1 MPGAGNIGGEDG
13 CKLSIHSGDRS
24 CGVQSLGGYARIQC
38 RDLTSDQSQNPPRV
52 HLSAG
57 GSSLVVPKPSYDIY
71 EDRVGSETFDANA
84 ECIFVEFV
92 PAFPLMAA
100 IADDSSAAGEPRWG
114 KDLDKRP
121 FARTIGRFWHGNLP
135 EFLLGLR

>member
-1 MPGAGNIGGEDG
+1 MPAADPAQW
-13 CKLSIHSGDRS
+13 SG
-24 CGVQSLGGYARIQC
+24 SL
-38 RDLTSDQSQNPPRV
+38 
-52 HLSAG
+52 
-57 GSSLVVPKPSYDIY
+57 LVVWKTSYDIH
-71 EDRVGSETFDANA
+71 DNHVGTDTFCADS
-84 ECIFVEFV
+84 ECIFIEFV
-92 PAFPLMAA
+92 PALPLMAA